1 MARSDLT
8 NSAVRHQIMLE
19 RLKSA
24 EAREFNKLVPIL
36 ERQVRETLAKLG
48 EPVQSLTR
56 ARLNGLLREL
66 RAAQAAALEEAQDK
80 LLKRLRNIAA
90 YETRFE
96 AESLTAQTP
105 TGVTL
110 TASTTQAARASPQ
123 SAVAGKSG
131 GVTGRVE

>member
-24 EAREFNKLVPIL
+24 EAREYNKLVPIL
-36 ERQVRETLAKLG
+36 ERQVRETQAKLG

-80 LLKRLRNIAA
+80 LLKRLRHTHD
-90 YETRFE
+90 YETSFE
-96 AESLTAQTP
+96 AESLHAQNP
-105 TGVTL
+105 TRR
-110 TASTTQAARASPQ
+110 TTTDHNTQRGS
-123 SAVAGKSG
+123 VACRGKEG
-131 GVTGRVE
+131 